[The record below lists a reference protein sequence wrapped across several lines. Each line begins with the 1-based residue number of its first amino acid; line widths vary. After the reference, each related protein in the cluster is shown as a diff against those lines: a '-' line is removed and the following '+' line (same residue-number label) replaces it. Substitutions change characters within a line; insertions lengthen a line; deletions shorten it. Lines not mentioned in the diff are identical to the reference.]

1 MELLDSL
8 RVPLFLLA
16 ETATESPPG
25 AGGGLDENVVQGLF
39 IGLVVVGVGLA
50 ALFYV
55 FSLLAIPWRR
65 ALSNTDRQAVVNA
78 CLVVGMAALTGFYTL
93 AEPARQS
100 QAAERQLEESTHR
113 GMNNFGQY
121 CVTCHGIGGTGGPVP
136 AELSKGQQAFAP
148 PLANRADV
156 RPPTEIEKQQKADY
170 LRKTISRGKGNIMPA
185 WSVDEGGALS
195 SQDIDDV
202 INFIQNGDFSQVKN
216 TIAPD
221 RLQSLQATA
230 QALGGGTDAN
240 APPGKALFLSKG
252 CAGCHTIE
260 GVSAGTVGPNLT
272 HEGSK
277 GDVAGVLPMNKDN
290 VMKWLAN
297 PPGVKPGTAMPN
309 LGLNQQEQSDLADYV
324 LSLK

>member
-1 MELLDSL
+1 VDLESL
-8 RVPLFLLA
+8 RVPLFILA
-16 ETATESPPG
+16 ETATETPHA
-25 AGGGLDENVVQGLF
+25 AGGGLDENVIQGLF

-55 FSLLAIPWRR
+55 FSLLAVPWRR
-65 ALSNTDRQAVVNA
+65 ALSNTDRQAIVNA

-93 AEPARQS
+93 AEPVRQS
-100 QAAERQLEESTHR
+100 QAAERQLEDSVHR

-121 CVTCHGIGGTGGPVP
+121 CVTCHGVGGTGGPVP
-136 AELSKGQQAFAP
+136 AELAKGQQAFAP
-148 PLANRADV
+148 PLANRADF
-156 RPPTEIEKQQKADY
+156 RPPTAIEKQQRADY
-170 LRKTISRGKGNIMPA
+170 LRKTISRGKGTIMPA
-185 WSVDEGGALS
+185 WSVDEGGALN
-195 SQDIDDV
+195 SQDVDDLV
-202 INFIQNGDFSQVKN
+202 NFVQNGDFAQVRN
-216 TIAPD
+216 TITPE

-230 QALGGGTDAN
+230 QALGAGDAN

-272 HEGSK
+272 HMGSK
-277 GDVAGVLPMNKDN
+277 ADIAGALPTNKDN
-290 VMKWLAN
+290 LMKWLAN

-309 LGLNQQEQSDLADYV
+309 LGLNPQEQSDLADYV